1 MSNKFRKV
9 LAAVLAATMVLGSG
23 VVANAAD
30 PQGAGEG
37 KGEVHVVKN
46 PEVFDVVLPTS
57 SGTTFNYILDPTGV
71 IEKTKYEAFGG
82 ATAATFDG
90 TGNMWFENKKA
101 TESDPRKFTNESDPI
116 NAYNKSNISVDIEVV
131 AHLATPSGIT
141 IATQSVIGNTTASPS
156 MYLAMKATENNAS
169 KEYPIKV
176 AGTTATA
183 SIATASE
190 DAYET
195 RYVNK
200 EYVNQL
206 KATAAELKESDAD
219 FGTLFQKYSFTLTGD
234 CNPDAE
240 WKDLT
245 TDPPVV
251 NLVWTINKPSGA
263 VEAVSGP
270 KMTISTTGLISV
282 SGLTSEKNYDS
293 VEVTVGDGTKWD
305 INDDPVT
312 WNVDDWSADNGGSF
326 SIQLGE
332 LWMSFI
338 AQKGGTANV
347 TLKLT
352 DGSSVTASIT
362 VPTP

>member
-30 PQGAGEG
+30 PEGAGEG

-141 IATQSVIGNTTASPS
+141 IATQSVIRDTTASPS

-234 CNPDAE
+234 CNPDGE

-251 NLVWTINKPSGA
+251 NLVWTIQKPEGA
-263 VEAVSGP
+263 VEGITYTEKTANGNWSSG
-270 KMTISTTGLISV
+270 KLWLSKDGSAGFSTTGL
-282 SGLTSEKNYDS
+282 T
-293 VEVTVGDGTKWD
+293 VEVSDGGTTFETLATNKYTIHDSGWISTTWDDLVAGIGSTPTGKVHVRVTDGTTRYTW
-305 INDDPVT
+305 IN
-312 WNVDDWSADNGGSF
+312 N
-326 SIQLGE
+326 
-332 LWMSFI
+332 
-338 AQKGGTANV
+338 K
-347 TLKLT
+347 
-352 DGSSVTASIT
+352 
-362 VPTP
+362 